1 MRDAEDEIEQL
12 RRRVR
17 ALVAAGSLSKAAN
30 ELLSAGLCPP
40 TNDVQAKLEAL
51 HPQAS
56 LPPPVPVLDSPE
68 IDTQEV
74 VRALKSFPVSSAP
87 GPSGLRAEHLK
98 ECLQCSS
105 GLQER
110 LLEALSPFVE
120 TCLKGEFP
128 SRLAHLLLGARLL
141 PFRKASDLDGVRP
154 IAVGEV
160 LRRLAA
166 KVLLTKVTPS
176 ARQLLPP
183 LRVA

>member
-1 MRDAEDEIEQL
+1 M
-12 RRRVR
+12 R

-68 IDTQEV
+68 IDPQEV
-74 VRALKSFPVSSAP
+74 VRVLKSIPVSSAP

-98 ECLQCSS
+98 ECLQASSS

-110 LLEALSPFVE
+110 LLEALSSFVE
-120 TCLKGEFP
+120 TCLGGRFP
-128 SRLAHLLLGARLL
+128 I
-141 PFRKASDLDGVRP
+141 P
-154 IAVGEV
+154 
-160 LRRLAA
+160 
-166 KVLLTKVTPS
+166 
-176 ARQLLPP
+176 
-183 LRVA
+183 